1 MEALPKLEIDP
12 QKIWDQIERNFG
24 RNYFDSVVVKLYGNL
39 FEDRD
44 EQTFLKDLRNVREE
58 IKQQVQ
64 DVTQNYEDI
73 IRQMKS
79 EMSSKIMEMYDL
91 KDKYMLAVETTQLE
105 CDVAV
110 RHLLQ
115 EQQSQLL
122 KRMEQERLGLLEEME
137 EQEKEYAYFDQI
149 LAKEKFRNFLFRW
162 KILIKVNKM
171 KKMDRDSYEFTKA
184 SLEVQELVKR
194 DMDLRIEIET
204 SKLRKL
210 YDQQKDKY

>member
-1 MEALPKLEIDP
+1 M
-12 QKIWDQIERNFG
+12 
-24 RNYFDSVVVKLYGNL
+24 
-39 FEDRD
+39 
-44 EQTFLKDLRNVREE
+44 
-58 IKQQVQ
+58 
-64 DVTQNYEDI
+64 
-73 IRQMKS
+73 
-79 EMSSKIMEMYDL
+79 
-91 KDKYMLAVETTQLE
+91 
-105 CDVAV
+105 
-110 RHLLQ
+110 
-115 EQQSQLL
+115 
-122 KRMEQERLGLLEEME
+122 LEEME